1 MKLSAFG
8 EKFAGSSGIVELM
21 DDLASALREN
31 PQMRFMGGGNP
42 AHLPQVE
49 SIFQHRL
56 EGILQSSEKRHQ
68 LLGVYSSPQ
77 GDPEFRRELA
87 DYLNRQFGWGIS
99 ETNITV
105 TNGSQAAFF
114 LLFNLLAGDTAD
126 GGRRHIHLPVVP
138 EYIGYADIGLSEGFF
153 TSTRPEI
160 IEASTRTFKYAVDFD
175 ELKLDLDTAALCV
188 SRPTNPTGNVLTD
201 AEVEH
206 LDAVATQYGAP
217 LIIDGAY
224 GPPFPNILFNE
235 AKPYFSDNTVLVLSL
250 SKLGLPGV
258 RTGMVIANE
267 EITRA
272 LANANTIA
280 SLATGTLGPALA
292 TELIRCGDLE
302 RLTADDIR
310 PFYRQR
316 AEQSVRWL
324 QDAFERIGDDI
335 PWRLHAPEGAFFLWL
350 WLDGMPIS
358 SRELYERLKARNV
371 LVVPGEEFFI
381 GLQDW
386 PHSRQCLRISYA
398 QDEPTVREG
407 LAIIAQEV
415 AKAYR

>member
-8 EKFAGSSGIVELM
+8 EKFAGTSGIVELM

-31 PQMRFMGGGNP
+31 PEMRFMGGGNP
-42 AHLPQVE
+42 AHLPEVE
-49 SIFQHRL
+49 SLFQHRL

-77 GDPEFRRELA
+77 GDPGFRQELA
-87 DYLNRQFGWGIS
+87 EYLSRRLGRDIGP
-99 ETNITV
+99 ENITV

-114 LLFNLLAGDTAD
+114 LLFNLIAGDTSD
-126 GGRRHIHLPVVP
+126 GGKLNIHLPVVP
-138 EYIGYADIGLSEGFF
+138 EYIGYADIGLSEGLF
-153 TSTRPEI
+153 TSTRPEVI
-160 IEASTRTFKYAVDFD
+160 QSDSRTFKYAVDFD
-175 ELKLDLDTAALCV
+175 ELRLDANTAALCV

-201 AEVEH
+201 AEIEH
-206 LDAVATQYGAP
+206 LDAVARQYDAP

-224 GPPFPNILFNE
+224 GPPFPNILFND
-235 AKPYFSDNTVLVLSL
+235 AAPYFSDNTVLVLSL

-267 EITRA
+267 EITQA

-280 SLATGTLGPALA
+280 SLATGTLGPSIA
-292 TELIRCGDLE
+292 TELIRCGDLD
-302 RLTADDIR
+302 RLTAKSIR
-310 PFYRQR
+310 PFYRTR

-324 QDAFERIGDDI
+324 HDAFARIEDDI

-350 WLDGMPIS
+350 WLDELPIS

-381 GLQDW
+381 GLRDW
-386 PHSRQCLRISYA
+386 SHSRQCLRISYA
-398 QDEPTVREG
+398 QDEQTVREG
-407 LAIIAQEV
+407 LVIIAEEV
-415 AKAYR
+415 AKAYG